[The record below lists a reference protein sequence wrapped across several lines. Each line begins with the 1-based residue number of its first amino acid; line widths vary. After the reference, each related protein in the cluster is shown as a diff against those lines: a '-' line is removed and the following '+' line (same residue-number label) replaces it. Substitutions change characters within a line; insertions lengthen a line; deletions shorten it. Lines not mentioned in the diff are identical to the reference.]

1 MSCIYDAL
9 FVSLIRHI
17 FFNPPLPT
25 SRSYQYASK
34 WLQYTA
40 LCSLSG
46 SWDWI
51 KNLLSFVPNADSKIV
66 QLDLF
71 FSFIFILKSASLS
84 LHFYRPL
91 GQHAYMGF

>member
-1 MSCIYDAL
+1 MSCIYDARSFL
-9 FVSLIRHI
+9 WSDTSSLTLLCQ
-17 FFNPPLPT
+17 LPAP
-25 SRSYQYASK
+25 AST
-34 WLQYTA
+34 QVNGYNTA

-51 KNLLSFVPNADSKIV
+51 KNLLSFVPKADSKIV

-71 FSFIFILKSASLS
+71 FFSFIFILKSVSLS
-84 LHFYRPL
+84 LHFHRPL